1 MSRIAILCPTKAR
14 PELFQRLWQKTMETT
29 DSRVTILAYREDQD
43 YAGYPPLENV
53 KYRIGN
59 LWTVNEGMNALVQ
72 ENRDFDIY
80 GMIPDDAY
88 PTIKDWD
95 LYLDEVMDI
104 TKARALMT
112 PHDGEWAD
120 MAFVT
125 KPWISGVGYYAAPFA
140 AHYVWPTVID
150 ILAESTQKRIEPDPR
165 GSWSI
170 TTTWREEGLTT
181 RRTPSASSSGAGTR
195 GPRSSPDSGNCRD
208 RAPLPHQAAGGVLV
222 DGRIGAG
229 DHQRPSPRVCLCR
242 HGRS

>member
-1 MSRIAILCPTKAR
+1 
-14 PELFQRLWQKTMETT
+14 METT

-150 ILAESTQKRIEPDPR
+150 ILAESTQKRIEPDPSR
-165 GSWSI
+165 I
-170 TTTWREEGLTT
+170 MVHH
-181 RRTPSASSSGAGTR
+181 
-195 GPRSSPDSGNCRD
+195 D
-208 RAPLPHQAAGGVLV
+208 HVAGGGTDYKTDAERFLKWC
-222 DGRIGAG
+222 GYT
-229 DHQRPSPRVCLCR
+229 RPEVIARLRQLP
-242 HGRS
+242 